1 MKKGYLSQYFEG
13 VAVKLLSSVEADELS
28 SNQHEF
34 NGVES
39 LKDILGEPDGAERM
53 LRNLFT

>member
-13 VAVKLLSSVEADELS
+13 VAAKRLSSVEADILV

-34 NGVES
+34 QGVEQ
-39 LKDILGEPDGAERM
+39 LKSIL
-53 LRNLFT
+53 